1 MSAEHHSSLLD
12 AVKGQPRQVW
22 ITAFAAVI
30 AFMGIGLVDPILL
43 SIAKGLDAT
52 PSQVTLLFSSYLGV
66 QVVAMLVTGAASA
79 RFGAKR
85 TVLAGLTLIVAATA
99 LCAAG
104 GSIEQ
109 CGGVR
114 AGGGRGHPV

>member
-1 MSAEHHSSLLD
+1 MSAEHHPSLLD
-12 AVKGQPRQVW
+12 AIKGQPKQVW
-22 ITAFAAVI
+22 ITAAAAVI

-43 SIAKGLDAT
+43 SIAKGLNAT
-52 PSQVTLLFSSYLGV
+52 PSQVTLLFSSYLAV
-66 QVVAMLVTGAASA
+66 QVLAMLVTGAASA

-85 TVLAGLTLIVAATA
+85 TVLAGLSLIVVATA
-99 LCAAG
+99 LCAAA